1 MACCCARILCERRG
15 CDIATGEVGGC
26 TLFGLELELTVGV
39 VVEGGVLAGVKFGG
53 VGCIL
58 SRFGL
63 ELAIGVVVWGRVGV
77 GVKSLKAQ
85 SYWSFHILGCTCNH

>member
-26 TLFGLELELTVGV
+26 TLSGLELELTVGV
-39 VVEGGVLAGVKFGG
+39 VVEGGVWAGVEFGG
-53 VGCIL
+53 VRCIL

-63 ELAIGVVVWGRVGV
+63 ELTIGVVVGGRVGV
-77 GVKSLKAQ
+77 GDEEFKGAELLEF
-85 SYWSFHILGCTCNH
+85 SYFRLYL

>member
-39 VVEGGVLAGVKFGG
+39 VVEGGVLAGVKFG
-53 VGCIL
+53 V
-58 SRFGL
+58 
-63 ELAIGVVVWGRVGV
+63 
-77 GVKSLKAQ
+77 
-85 SYWSFHILGCTCNH
+85 